1 MQQFSYLG
9 CTISSDAR
17 IDNEV
22 DNRLAKASSAFSRL
36 YKRVWNNDNLKIQ
49 TKISE
54 YQAIVLTTLLYG
66 SEAWVTYCSHVRLLE
81 LFHQH
86 CLCTILNIHW
96 SEFITN
102 VEVLEQPEFPSNEAM
117 LLKYKL

>member
-1 MQQFSYLG
+1 VQQFSYLG

-17 IDNEV
+17 IAKEV
-22 DNRLAKASSAFSRL
+22 DNRLSLGRL

-66 SEAWVTYCSHVRLLE
+66 SEAWVTYCSHVQLLE
-81 LFHQH
+81 RFHQH

-96 SEFITN
+96 SEFTTN
-102 VEVLEQPEFPSNEAM
+102 VEVLEQAEFPSNNEAM